1 MDHAAPAQEIAE
13 MRVTRLSGPVAPA
26 LRGAAI
32 AIGNFD
38 GVHGG
43 HRALIAAAKSAAA
56 DLKAPAG
63 VLTFEPHPRQ
73 FFARE
78 APPFRLSNFRA
89 KTAWLCE
96 TGIDLMAVASFGNR
110 LAMMSAADFVQQIL
124 VERLGAAHVV
134 VGYDFAFGH
143 KRSGNIAFLRQAAAD
158 HEFGLT
164 VIDPVRE
171 AEETISS
178 TRVRDALWQGNPRR
192 AAELLGHPWEVHGRV
207 RKGDQRGRTIG
218 FPTANIALGGYIE
231 PQFGVY
237 AVQIGWPEGG
247 DIVWRSGVANL
258 GRRPTFNKNDVLL
271 EVNVF
276 DFQGDLYGK
285 RAEVRF
291 IDFLRPEQKFDGL
304 EALKAQILADADKA
318 REILAGL

>member
-1 MDHAAPAQEIAE
+1 MRIA
-13 MRVTRLSGPVAPA
+13 RLSGPVEPD
-26 LRGAAI
+26 LRGGAI

-43 HRALIAAAKSAAA
+43 HRALIDAAKAAAGHGTAV
-56 DLKAPAG
+56 G

-73 FFARE
+73 FFAKD
-78 APPFRLSNFRA
+78 APPFRLSNLRA
-89 KTAWLCE
+89 KAAWLCD

-110 LAMMSAADFVQQIL
+110 LAMMSAEDFVGEIL
-124 VERLGAAHVV
+124 VRRLGVSHVV

-143 KRSGNIAFLRQAAAD
+143 KRSGNVTYLRNAAD
-158 HEFGLT
+158 QHGFGLT
-164 VIDPVRE
+164 VVDPVLE
-171 AEETISS
+171 GQEVVSS

-192 AAELLGHPWEVHGRV
+192 AAELLGHPWEIHGRV

-237 AVQIGWPEGG
+237 AVQIGWHENGA
-247 DIVWRSGVANL
+247 IVWRDGVANL

-285 RAEVRF
+285 RTQVRF

-304 EALKAQILADADKA
+304 DALKAQIAADADKA
-318 REILAGL
+318 RGVLAAA

>member
-1 MDHAAPAQEIAE
+1 MRIA
-13 MRVTRLSGPVAPA
+13 RLSGPVAPE
-26 LRGAAI
+26 LRGGAI

-43 HRALIAAAKSAAA
+43 HRALIDAARSAA
-56 DLKAPAG
+56 DNTGVVAG

-73 FFARE
+73 FFAKD

-89 KTAWLCE
+89 KAAWLGD
-96 TGIDLMAVASFGNR
+96 TGIDLLAVASFGNR
-110 LAMMSAADFVQQIL
+110 LAMMSASDFVSEIL
-124 VERLGAAHVV
+124 VRRLGVSHVV

-143 KRSGNIAFLRQAAAD
+143 KRSGNVAFLQQAAAE
-158 HEFGLT
+158 HGFGLT
-164 VIDPVRE
+164 IVDPVRE
-171 AEETISS
+171 GEEVVSS

-192 AAELLGHPWEVHGRV
+192 AADLLGHPWEIHGRV

-237 AVQIGWPEGG
+237 AVQIGWPEGEG
-247 DIVWRSGVANL
+247 IVWRNGVANL

-276 DFQGDLYGK
+276 DFQGDIYGK
-285 RAEVRF
+285 RAQVRF
-291 IDFLRPEQKFDGL
+291 IEFLRSEQKFDGL
-304 EALKAQILADADKA
+304 DALKAQIAADADKA
-318 REILAGL
+318 RKVLAEV